1 MAQVKSAK
9 IMLKARS
16 REIQDTFW
24 SSIALAEDS
33 ST

>member
-24 SSIALAEDS
+24 SSIALAEGP